1 MKLSARER
9 TGLRAMVELAR
20 RYGEGPITLSE
31 IAETQGLPLPYLE
44 RVAAQLRDAGLLA
57 SVRGAHGG
65 YLLTRAPEEISVS
78 DIFVAV
84 EGNLLTVDCLC
95 PDGSRCEL
103 EPTCATRDVMTTVRD
118 CLANTLGQTT
128 LASVI
133 A

>member
-20 RYGEGPITLSE
+20 HYGNGPVALSE
-31 IAETQGLPLPYLE
+31 ISESQGLPLPYLE
-44 RVAAQLRDAGLLA
+44 RVVAQLRDAGLLA

-65 YLLTRAPEEISVS
+65 YLLTRSPELISVS

-84 EGNLLTVDCLC
+84 EGTLLTVDCLC

-103 EPTCATRDVMTTVRD
+103 EPICATRDVFTTVRD
-118 CLANTLGQTT
+118 CLSATLGQTT